1 MNICAEDKVL
11 VPSSQDGVQV
21 QVCRTADA
29 CYDTMRLVEDDDS
42 MVPPVAYYIVFGQCN
57 FKG

>member
-1 MNICAEDKVL
+1 MNSCAGDKVL

-42 MVPPVAYYIVFGQCN
+42 MVTPVAHYMVFGQ
-57 FKG
+57 